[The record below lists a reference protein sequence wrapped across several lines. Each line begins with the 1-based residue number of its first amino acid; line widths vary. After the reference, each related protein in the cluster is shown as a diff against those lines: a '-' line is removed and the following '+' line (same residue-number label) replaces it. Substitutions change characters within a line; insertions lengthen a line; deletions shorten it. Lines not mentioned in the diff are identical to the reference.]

1 VQAAHGVRRGLRGGS
16 QQAWH
21 HESIF
26 KIARYLGE
34 VTPAPPEDWPD
45 DRHDVVWTFTREG
58 PVWHFAQVPQ
68 MLMPGD
74 LPYSI
79 SY

>member
-1 VQAAHGVRRGLRGGS
+1 
-16 QQAWH
+16 
-21 HESIF
+21 
-26 KIARYLGE
+26 

-58 PVWHFAQVPQ
+58 HVWHFAQVPRV
-68 MLMPGD
+68 LMPGD